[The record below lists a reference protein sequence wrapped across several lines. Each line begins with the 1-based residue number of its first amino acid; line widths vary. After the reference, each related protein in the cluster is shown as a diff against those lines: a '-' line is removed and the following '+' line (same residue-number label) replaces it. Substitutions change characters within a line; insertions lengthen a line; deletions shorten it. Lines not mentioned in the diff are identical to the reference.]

1 MTDEQ
6 WYWDLRKNRAVRAS
20 ERGPG
25 EDVMGPYDT
34 KEDAEHWREKVEAR
48 NEAWEQADRE
58 WAGEEEEG

>member
-34 KEDAEHWREKVEAR
+34 KEDAENWREKVEAR
-48 NEAWEQADRE
+48 NEQWDQADRE
-58 WAGEEEEG
+58 WEGDEGEA